1 MDHWMCSECN
11 YIYETDSP
19 HESCPGCGV
28 RCEVFN
34 ISCYIPECGGQG
46 HLDERLV
53 IEKVKQAKKG
63 QP

>member
-11 YIYETDSP
+11 YIYEADIP
-19 HESCPGCGV
+19 YNACPGCGAPCNFYNV
-28 RCEVFN
+28 
-34 ISCYIPECGGQG
+34 SCYIPECGGPD

-53 IEKVKQAKKG
+53 AEKVKQAKKS